1 MEKTKKEK
9 RKEKWEDLKDAV
21 ELWWE
26 EMLPIRWFGGVV
38 VIVAIVIV
46 ACFAAV
52 VAILQAYGIPIH

>member
-9 RKEKWEDLKDAV
+9 MKQKWEDLKDAV

-26 EMLPIRWFGGVV
+26 EMLPIRWFAATIIVLAVV
-38 VIVAIVIV
+38 VI

-52 VAILQAYGIPIH
+52 VAILQGFGIPIH